1 MLIGLWV
8 AWISFT
14 QNPTE
19 AFLFPRLISTIFL
32 ALSIW
37 TFVAAWVKTSDVS
50 STISTAMW
58 INILPGLIIGA
69 ICVFWMSKAFGFYTA
84 STITVFSLISYY
96 DPASHRQISS
106 WAKRIL
112 VTAGFIAVM
121 YLLFAMLL
129 GVFTPRE
136 TLFR

>member
-69 ICVFWMSKAFGFYTA
+69 ICVFWMGKAFGFYTA

-96 DPASHRQISS
+96 DPAPHRQISS